1 MNIRVIVAVLGFLL
15 SACGDESP
23 SVQAPVETVTKE
35 PVEIVLPVPAEQ
47 PEAAPPQSVQAEKEA
62 EAEVEVEVEVAT
74 LEPPQAHSTKLAT
87 ATLDLRVPQQLLDQ
101 LRFDDPPL
109 QEQTQSLLPPMFV
122 EKSKPERKFRVG
134 GSLFTT
140 ENLGDGAPTLKSID
154 GAELQLE
161 YKP

>member
-1 MNIRVIVAVLGFLL
+1 MNIRVIVVVLGFLL

-35 PVEIVLPVPAEQ
+35 PVEIVLSVPAEQ
-47 PEAAPPQSVQAEKEA
+47 PEAAPPQPVQAE
-62 EAEVEVEVEVAT
+62 VETETETET
-74 LEPPQAHSTKLAT
+74 LEPSPALSTKQAA

-140 ENLGDGAPTLKSID
+140 ENLGDGAPKLKSID